1 MRSSIPFR
9 LLVLAGVLLLCC
21 GTLSAQGDY
30 ASLIREN
37 PDRAA
42 GVHHSYE
49 YLPGVT
55 TPVPR
60 GYKPF
65 YVSHYGR
72 HGSRRSTSSSAQKA
86 FEYMDSAR
94 VAGILTPLGE
104 ELWVAVNAIHD
115 DHIDMVGELTPRG
128 GREHRAIAR
137 RLHDR
142 VRPVWHDR
150 HRRQVSVQS
159 SNVPR
164 CLLSMAHFTASLD
177 DNAPGLV
184 FDFVTG
190 DRYLN
195 LLAHDYYHGSEISA
209 ASRVLMNGMA
219 RESIDISRFIRSVF
233 IDDPERVSRVIADPY
248 DFAYQIFLYGGIRQ
262 CTETPD
268 ADIFG
273 RFFTI
278 DELIAFY
285 RCYNSRIYNSM
296 ANSAEFG
303 DHVIWAARGLV
314 RDIIDRADAALR
326 EGSATAAD
334 LRFGHDSGILPLAGL
349 MDLVGPG
356 DRLHN
361 ADASDSWQSF
371 FEVPMGTNLQMVFY
385 RKRGAEP
392 LVKIWY
398 NERETQVRGL
408 QPVSGNCY
416 RWSDLRAHLERRI
429 AQFDF

>member
-1 MRSSIPFR
+1 MKSSIPFR

-49 YLPGVT
+49 YRPGVT
-55 TPVPR
+55 TAVPR

-104 ELWVAVNAIHD
+104 ELWAAVNAIHD

-159 SNVPR
+159 SMACLEKMVMPR
-164 CLLSMAHFTASLD
+164 
-177 DNAPGLV
+177 
-184 FDFVTG
+184 
-190 DRYLN
+190 
-195 LLAHDYYHGSEISA
+195 
-209 ASRVLMNGMA
+209 
-219 RESIDISRFIRSVF
+219 
-233 IDDPERVSRVIADPY
+233 
-248 DFAYQIFLYGGIRQ
+248 
-262 CTETPD
+262 
-268 ADIFG
+268 
-273 RFFTI
+273 
-278 DELIAFY
+278 
-285 RCYNSRIYNSM
+285 
-296 ANSAEFG
+296 
-303 DHVIWAARGLV
+303 
-314 RDIIDRADAALR
+314 
-326 EGSATAAD
+326 
-334 LRFGHDSGILPLAGL
+334 
-349 MDLVGPG
+349 
-356 DRLHN
+356 
-361 ADASDSWQSF
+361 
-371 FEVPMGTNLQMVFY
+371 
-385 RKRGAEP
+385 
-392 LVKIWY
+392 
-398 NERETQVRGL
+398 
-408 QPVSGNCY
+408 
-416 RWSDLRAHLERRI
+416 
-429 AQFDF
+429 

>member
-1 MRSSIPFR
+1 M
-9 LLVLAGVLLLCC
+9 AGVLLLCC

-86 FEYMDSAR
+86 FDYMDSAR

-150 HRRQVSVQS
+150 HRERRRLHRAR
-159 SNVPR
+159 PR
-164 CLLSMAHFTASLD
+164 GMGRLLRTL
-177 DNAPGLV
+177 
-184 FDFVTG
+184 
-190 DRYLN
+190 R
-195 LLAHDYYHGSEISA
+195 
-209 ASRVLMNGMA
+209 SRCRL
-219 RESIDISRFIRSVF
+219 RSRFR
-233 IDDPERVSRVIADPY
+233 
-248 DFAYQIFLYGGIRQ
+248 
-262 CTETPD
+262 D
-268 ADIFG
+268 AGRLWVWPVHRRFG
-273 RFFTI
+273 R
-278 DELIAFY
+278 
-285 RCYNSRIYNSM
+285 
-296 ANSAEFG
+296 
-303 DHVIWAARGLV
+303 
-314 RDIIDRADAALR
+314 
-326 EGSATAAD
+326 
-334 LRFGHDSGILPLAGL
+334 P
-349 MDLVGPG
+349 
-356 DRLHN
+356 
-361 ADASDSWQSF
+361 
-371 FEVPMGTNLQMVFY
+371 
-385 RKRGAEP
+385 
-392 LVKIWY
+392 
-398 NERETQVRGL
+398 
-408 QPVSGNCY
+408 
-416 RWSDLRAHLERRI
+416 
-429 AQFDF
+429 

>member
-1 MRSSIPFR
+1 M
-9 LLVLAGVLLLCC
+9 AGVLLLCC

-86 FEYMDSAR
+86 FDYMDSAR

-150 HRRQVSVQS
+150 HRRQVAVQS

-303 DHVIWAARGLV
+303 DHVVWAARDLV

-326 EGSATAAD
+326 EGSTTAAD

-398 NERETQVRGL
+398 KAATATAGPTCAPTWRGGSRSSISS
-408 QPVSGNCY
+408 P
-416 RWSDLRAHLERRI
+416 A
-429 AQFDF
+429 A

>member
-1 MRSSIPFR
+1 MYLLLDVPAKLTERVWRRWLVVVNRFGVR
-9 LLVLAGVLLLCC
+9 LL
-21 GTLSAQGDY
+21 
-30 ASLIREN
+30 
-37 PDRAA
+37 
-42 GVHHSYE
+42 
-49 YLPGVT
+49 
-55 TPVPR
+55 
-60 GYKPF
+60 
-65 YVSHYGR
+65 
-72 HGSRRSTSSSAQKA
+72 
-86 FEYMDSAR
+86 
-94 VAGILTPLGE
+94 
-104 ELWVAVNAIHD
+104 
-115 DHIDMVGELTPRG
+115 
-128 GREHRAIAR
+128 
-137 RLHDR
+137 
-142 VRPVWHDR
+142 
-150 HRRQVSVQS
+150 
-159 SNVPR
+159 
-164 CLLSMAHFTASLD
+164 
-177 DNAPGLV
+177 
-184 FDFVTG
+184 
-190 DRYLN
+190 LN
-195 LLAHDYYHGSEISA
+195 
-209 ASRVLMNGMA
+209 
-219 RESIDISRFIRSVF
+219 RFIMR
-233 IDDPERVSRVIADPY
+233 
-248 DFAYQIFLYGGIRQ
+248 
-262 CTETPD
+262 
-268 ADIFG
+268 DIFG

-303 DHVIWAARGLV
+303 DHVVWAARDLV

-371 FEVPMGTNLQMVFY
+371 FEVPMGTNLQLVFY

-416 RWSDLRAHLERRI
+416 RWTDLRAHLERRI